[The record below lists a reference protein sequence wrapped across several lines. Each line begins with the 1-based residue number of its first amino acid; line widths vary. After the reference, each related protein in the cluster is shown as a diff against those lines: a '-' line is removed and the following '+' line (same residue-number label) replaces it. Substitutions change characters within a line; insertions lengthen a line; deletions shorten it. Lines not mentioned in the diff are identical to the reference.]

1 MLKRK
6 EIESLMNIFQRS
18 EKIKKELIVDK
29 LMQVLCKTHITLEEM
44 DEVSKLLKTC

>member
-18 EKIKKELIVDK
+18 EKIKKELIIDN
-29 LMQVLCKTHITLEEM
+29 LMQVLCKTHITIEEM
-44 DEVSKLLKTC
+44 ERVDALLRS